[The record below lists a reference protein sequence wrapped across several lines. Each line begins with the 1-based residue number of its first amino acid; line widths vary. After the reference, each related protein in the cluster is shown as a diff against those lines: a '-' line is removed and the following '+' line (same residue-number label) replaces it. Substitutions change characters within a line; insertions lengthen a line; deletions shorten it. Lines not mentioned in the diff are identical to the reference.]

1 MSSPSAEN
9 ALAQLEASVM
19 LAKRCLCYQF
29 ADYYVDDGDPL
40 TAPPVPD
47 INNGGALV
55 LPDDNGECTTRTYLV
70 DITDPAN
77 PIYAGEDGFVCGA
90 TEEWTHKNVDVLNE
104 SCLFNLWMCNCWANQ
119 ATGCLCAFE
128 NPL

>member
-1 MSSPSAEN
+1 
-9 ALAQLEASVM
+9 M

-29 ADYYVDDGDPL
+29 ADYYEDDLDP
-40 TAPPVPD
+40 TTPPPVPD

-55 LPDDNGECTTRTYLV
+55 LPDANGECTTRVYLA

-77 PIYAGEDGFVCGA
+77 PIYAGDPGFDCANSPVDI
-90 TEEWTHKNVDVLNE
+90 THKNVDVLNE